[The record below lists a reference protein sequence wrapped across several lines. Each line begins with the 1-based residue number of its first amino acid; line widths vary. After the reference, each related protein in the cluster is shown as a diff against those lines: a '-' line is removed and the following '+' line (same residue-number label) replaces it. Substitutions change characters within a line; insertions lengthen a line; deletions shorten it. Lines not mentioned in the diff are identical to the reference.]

1 MIEMNLRNMSN
12 ALLGQIKRRPV
23 VAAIVGVVLI
33 AGAVVAFKRTGS
45 SVPVSSYFE
54 TRRGDF
60 LISIVEGGT
69 VEAVDEVMIRS
80 EFEGVAR
87 IIYIVPE
94 GSYVKEGDLLVELDS
109 SQAQDTVNLQQIA
122 VEKAEFAV
130 VQSEQQLDIQKSLA
144 DSQLDAADL
153 KLEFAA
159 SDLKKYLEGEAVQL
173 ERNAQIEITNVLESL
188 AIAQDR
194 LEWSEKLYEQGFE
207 TKSNLDKDRLTVSQ
221 TKLKLEQA
229 EKALWML
236 REFDA
241 KKRKRELEAAYEE
254 AKENR
259 ERVKLQ
265 GDRIKAQYEA
275 DLATQRSTLELSKKK
290 LERDMKQLAATKI
303 FAPQDGLVVYASGN
317 RFSSES
323 MIEEGAIVRY
333 RQELI
338 KLPDTSQMKLQVK
351 IHESH
356 INQVRLGQP
365 AFVVLDSMPDQRFR
379 GEVNK
384 IGLLPDGSTRW
395 SNPNLKV
402 YTTEI
407 VITDQLPDIK
417 PGVSARAE
425 IIVTNL
431 TDVLTVPIQ
440 AVTTRKGQQVV
451 YLASA
456 PQKPVPV
463 SVGMYNTKFIEVTS
477 GLNNGDLVLL
487 APQFDTEERDLSGS
501 VLSDGETLPA
511 TTNKAARG
519 ASRKAKSRF
528 GERPS
533 LAKEGLRPD
542 AAKLTP
548 TPRLAAEKPGDAADA
563 SARDSLNRSN
573 RQEAWKSSKSSGAT
587 PSEANERDRSG
598 RERGRSLR
606 PEPR

>member
-1 MIEMNLRNMSN
+1 MKLRQIPKV
-12 ALLGQIKRRPV
+12 LLGHVRRRPIV
-23 VAAIVGVVLI
+23 TLAIGVLLLACVAF
-33 AGAVVAFKRTGS
+33 AFKRSGS
-45 SVPVSSYFE
+45 AAPASSFYE
-54 TRRGDF
+54 VKRSDF

-69 VEAVDEVMIRS
+69 IEAVDEVMIRS

-109 SQAQDTVNLQQIA
+109 SQAQDTVNLQQIT
-122 VEKAEFAV
+122 VEKAQFAV

-229 EKALWML
+229 QKALWML

-241 KKRKRELEAAYEE
+241 KKRKRELEAAFQE

-265 GDRIKAQYEA
+265 GERLVAQYEA
-275 DLATQRSTLELSKKK
+275 DLTSQRSTLELSKKK

-356 INQVRLGQP
+356 INQIRVGQQ

-384 IGLLPDGSTRW
+384 IGLLPDGTTRW

-402 YTTEI
+402 YATEV

-425 IIVTNL
+425 VVITNL
-431 TDVLTVPIQ
+431 DDVLTVPIQ

-451 YLASA
+451 FLATA
-456 PQKPVPV
+456 PQQPLPV

-477 GLNNGDLVLL
+477 GLKSGDQVLL
-487 APQFDTEERDLSGS
+487 APSFDTEERDLGGS
-501 VLSDGETLPA
+501 VLTDSEAAPA
-511 TTNKAARG
+511 TTNKSARALTRNKAA
-519 ASRKAKSRF
+519 KAKPS
-528 GERPS
+528 GQWSLTKERTQPN
-533 LAKEGLRPD
+533 AG
-542 AAKLTP
+542 AITP
-548 TPRLAAEKPGDAADA
+548 APRLARDAQPSTVEA
-563 SARDSLNRSN
+563 SSFSRSN
-573 RQEAWKSSKSSGAT
+573 REPSKQLNSNGGT
-587 PSEANERDRSG
+587 QSEATERGSPRDSSG
-598 RERGRSLR
+598 RERGRSSR
-606 PEPR
+606 PEQR